1 MPTLEDT
8 PILPTLGTLSLS
20 DKVVVYDVS
29 ASPNG
34 TVSMTVGDL
43 LEQAIGLLPTSAPA
57 SIGDLWLNSGVLT
70 RKMS

>member
-1 MPTLEDT
+1 MPTNHDI
-8 PILPTLGTLSLS
+8 PGIPVVGTLSLS
-20 DKVVVYDVS
+20 DKVLVYDVS
-29 ASPNG
+29 LAPNG
-34 TVSMTVGDL
+34 ERGMTIGDL